1 MGLLQ
6 LPVGSGW
13 VCDCNSDDPK
23 RIWPCVRKES
33 FTRELGP
40 AFRGFEG
47 PGGLSEDAGDK
58 VLFISRQFMLV
69 VSFSFL
75 VFSGPVLGAEWLNPT
90 PLFAQ
95 VLRSEADIAK
105 RSEKQLPVQAGF
117 AIIVHAHWRDKGPAC
132 KSQ

>member
-40 AFRGFEG
+40 AFT
-47 PGGLSEDAGDK
+47 AG
-58 VLFISRQFMLV
+58 
-69 VSFSFL
+69 VSK
-75 VFSGPVLGAEWLNPT
+75 G
-90 PLFAQ
+90 
-95 VLRSEADIAK
+95 
-105 RSEKQLPVQAGF
+105 QAVS
-117 AIIVHAHWRDKGPAC
+117 ARTLETKYC
-132 KSQ
+132 S